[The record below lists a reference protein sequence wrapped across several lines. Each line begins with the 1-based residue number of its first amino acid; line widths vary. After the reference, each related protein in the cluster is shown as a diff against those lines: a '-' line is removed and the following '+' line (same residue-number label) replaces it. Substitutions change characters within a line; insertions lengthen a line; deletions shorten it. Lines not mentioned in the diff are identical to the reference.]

1 MDNQPQ
7 NTRSWRNW
15 FKYFQYEEDWDPP
28 TEVRNVLLVVAT
40 LIAAVIFQAAGVKP
54 ISLLAGFRKVMTM
67 EIEEGEPFMH
77 LKNKPFMFS

>member
-1 MDNQPQ
+1 MANPPQ

-15 FKYFQYEEDWDPP
+15 FKYFQYEEDRDPP

-54 ISLLAGFRKVMTM
+54 PSGVWQGNDHGHRGGRAIYASEK
-67 EIEEGEPFMH
+67 
-77 LKNKPFMFS
+77 

>member
-1 MDNQPQ
+1 MLAQKKKKDNPPQ

-54 ISLLAGFRKVMTM
+54 PSGVWQGNDHGHRGGRAIYASEK
-67 EIEEGEPFMH
+67 
-77 LKNKPFMFS
+77 